1 MEEIDVLKINGD
13 DDDGHYCFH
22 SDYKRSWRCILVTL
36 LLLLSGRVPHPG
48 PVCDNGGI
56 SLHYLNINSMVRK
69 GPLLR
74 DLIEER
80 KGDVFVIT
88 ETKLLAEDTDFVR
101 HGSLLE
107 FSKTARGILME
118 EPSQ

>member
-1 MEEIDVLKINGD
+1 M
-13 DDDGHYCFH
+13 
-22 SDYKRSWRCILVTL
+22 VTL

-88 ETKLLAEDTDFVR
+88 ETKLL
-101 HGSLLE
+101 
-107 FSKTARGILME
+107 KKN
-118 EPSQ
+118 